1 MAKRNQASPKQAEA
15 SDELAAMTWGEIE
28 KTIGELIE
36 LGYVDAIGESSS
48 AEGTLLIPV
57 PDDLRAPREI
67 SPDILEQEDNDLLN
81 DGVLPERIRRLL
93 ARRATAILALL
104 KRTDAAT
111 SEMDLAMRLVA
122 AGFDFALERYAD
134 RLQRVP
140 ELATWH
146 KRRREGGEQG
156 RKKLAARAA
165 SRAEEAQ
172 RMLDQGHDLRDI
184 ALHFGVDRSTV
195 YRWLNKPAKSNG
207 KAQKR

>member
-1 MAKRNQASPKQAEA
+1 MAKRNQANPKQAEA
-15 SDELAAMTWGEIE
+15 ADELSPMTWGEIE
-28 KTIGELIE
+28 KTIGELVE
-36 LGYVDAIGESSS
+36 LGYVDAISGSDS

-67 SPDILEQEDNDLLN
+67 PQDILEQEDNDLLN
-81 DGVLPERIRRLL
+81 EGVLPERIRRLL

-111 SEMDLAMRLVA
+111 SEMDLAMRLVS

-140 ELATWH
+140 ELAAWH

-156 RKKLAARAA
+156 RQKLSAKAA

-172 RMLDQGHDLRDI
+172 RMLDQGHDMRDI
-184 ALHFGVDRSTV
+184 ALHFRVDRSTV
-195 YRWLNKPAKSNG
+195 YRWLNKPANG
-207 KAQKR
+207 NGQTQEP